1 MFCVFCFSLLCD
13 LAYRSLTHPSTKEKR
28 VNDAIFQILGIAIKQ
43 YCHGMAFPVQIVEI
57 MDREESAVVP
67 IARGVRYLNDE
78 FGITSVM
85 SNLLKELIDK
95 VNVNPSSQKTAKNLS
110 LFITEIGEVSPD
122 LSLQCLDMA
131 QDLLN
136 LEVRYHFSRI
146 ETNVNRNALHSIS
159 TAVWDKKQSF
169 WSNEHS
175 DNESFERRRYER

>member
-1 MFCVFCFSLLCD
+1 MEHVHRRRRFCQVSVPLFPPITFIQLTIIYILYFSLLCG

-28 VNDAIFQILGIAIKQ
+28 VNDAIFQILGVAIKQ
-43 YCHGMAFPVQIVEI
+43 YRHGIAFPVQIVEI

-95 VNVNPSSQKTAKNLS
+95 VNVNPGSQTTSKNLS
-110 LFITEIGEVSPD
+110 LFITEIGEISPA
-122 LSLQCLDMA
+122 LSLQCLEMA

-136 LEVRYHFSRI
+136 LEVSKNKMFI
-146 ETNVNRNALHSIS
+146 RNWH
-159 TAVWDKKQSF
+159 QC
-169 WSNEHS
+169 E
-175 DNESFERRRYER
+175 